1 MNKYILY
8 TVKSETIGLDT
19 QVNLRLE
26 ISRNEIPTR
35 LSDFAGGVAELYDGY
50 STSTINFTISLAD
63 YDKRRIKLTN
73 SDNDKIELAPEFI
86 RHIDPNDPLNQ
97 LREIPLKNG
106 QNLYDYTIINSNW
119 GLRQT

>member
-1 MNKYILY
+1 MKKYILH

-26 ISRNEIPTR
+26 ISRNDIPTR

-50 STSTINFTISLAD
+50 STATTNFTISLAD
-63 YDKRRIKLTN
+63 HDERRIKLTN
-73 SDNDKIELAPEFI
+73 NDNYKIELAPEFI
-86 RHIDPNDPLNQ
+86 RHIDSNAPLNQ

-106 QNLYDYTIINSNW
+106 QNLYDYKIMNSNW
-119 GLRQT
+119 RLR